1 MNMNFRHCV
10 LCALTEKAAAEIS
23 LWEWPPP
30 YDVYS
35 FKGRPN
41 GYLMDRSTWG
51 NEQFCLLSGDSL
63 ETVNGQVACQPDQGA
78 LWVGWALAP
87 RLCGQGLGALFVQKA
102 VLELRRLKGHE
113 GRIFLKVAASN
124 QRAIRAYQKA
134 GFHYRATEIDEVPY
148 TGRPE
153 SFWIMQAGR

>member
-30 YDVYS
+30 YDVYN

-63 ETVNGQVACQPDQGA
+63 ETVIGQVACQPDQGA

-134 GFHYRATEIDEVPY
+134 CFHSRATEIDEVPY
-148 TGRPE
+148 TGQPE
-153 SFWIMQAGR
+153 SFWVMQADR